1 MCTHFNFF
9 LNLLSKI
16 LYEEYSIEYGY
27 KEHYRIYYMRN
38 TYKKHYM
45 KNMDRKLK
53 FLYTYSI
60 SDST

>member
-1 MCTHFNFF
+1 MRNT
-9 LNLLSKI
+9 
-16 LYEEYSIEYGY
+16 Y
-27 KEHYRIYYMRN
+27 KKHYMKN